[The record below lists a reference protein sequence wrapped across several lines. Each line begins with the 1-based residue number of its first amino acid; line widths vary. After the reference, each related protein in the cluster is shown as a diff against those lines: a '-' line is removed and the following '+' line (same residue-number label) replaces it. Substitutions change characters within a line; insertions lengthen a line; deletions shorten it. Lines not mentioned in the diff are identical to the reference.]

1 MIAYEELERAL
12 IRWKARRSGALET
25 IEEAA
30 ELAPEETPEEV
41 MEGNATPAA
50 PTRLGAAQ
58 QPRQGTRELD
68 FSDAE
73 VDES

>member
-1 MIAYEELERAL
+1 MIAYDELERAL
-12 IRWKARRSGALET
+12 IRWKKRRSGVPE
-25 IEEAA
+25 
-30 ELAPEETPEEV
+30 APEEVPEEVPDEV

-50 PTRLGAAQ
+50 PTKLVV
-58 QPRQGTRELD
+58 QPQVRHRTGELD